1 MDINLLRTVSI
12 MRDLNDEELAAVAN
26 LFTLRQAQP
35 KERILEE
42 GTVVSRFYIVCE
54 GVVHVRRLAQ
64 KREILF
70 GRLGPGSFFGE
81 INLFDPGT
89 STASIYAMKN
99 VTLAVCDYESLRE
112 FMSSH
117 SATGYK
123 LVSAMMSEMSRRL
136 RSTSA
141 RFVNSIYWSSGTAPE
156 TAAQS

>member
-12 MRDLNDEELAAVAN
+12 MRDLNDEELSAVAS

-70 GRLGPGSFFGE
+70 GRLGPGQF
-81 INLFDPGT
+81 LRRDQ
-89 STASIYAMKN
+89 
-99 VTLAVCDYESLRE
+99 SLRSGNVHRE
-112 FMSSH
+112 H
-117 SATGYK
+117 LRDEERHA
-123 LVSAMMSEMSRRL
+123 RRL
-136 RSTSA
+136 RL
-141 RFVNSIYWSSGTAPE
+141 
-156 TAAQS
+156 